1 MFRWLLRLLG
11 FEKKDAPA
19 PAVEP
24 APADAPSSS
33 PAPRRP
39 GAALPVEPT
48 AVGAP
53 APVIQKPRIV
63 LAGNGPNRAPWRAV
77 KPAPA
82 LDPVIVQRYLKDRLR
97 ALAEDARHRAD
108 KRFIE
113 RLLQQVDSDQLDLP
127 PFPDVA
133 QELDELLK
141 QTTTD
146 ILQIA
151 RVVERD
157 PGMVRR
163 VWTHARSAMYSS
175 APRSLHHAVA
185 RVGLDALWRI
195 GMSVCLNDTVFR
207 VEGMQTAAESVR
219 HHGIATA
226 EVAAMLGGERRGSLY
241 LAGLLHGIGELIVLQ
256 VAADKK
262 ERPPSHD
269 SVRMVSDEV
278 GAALGVLMVHSW
290 KLDDT
295 VVVGVG
301 HCAKPSAAP
310 ADTQRIARIV
320 RAASIAAHA
329 SRLAREG
336 ITLESADPVSE
347 IQELGFDPMKA
358 LSRADAVYNEL
369 YETAGPP

>member
-11 FEKKDAPA
+11 FSGNPAQPADAASTEHASSSVGTA
-19 PAVEP
+19 PRTGAALAVDP
-24 APADAPSSS
+24 TPADAPG
-33 PAPRRP
+33 PNIA
-39 GAALPVEPT
+39 
-48 AVGAP
+48 
-53 APVIQKPRIV
+53 PRIV
-63 LAGNGPNRAPWRAV
+63 LASNGTNVAPWKSV
-77 KPAPA
+77 KPPPT
-82 LDPVIVQRYLKDRLR
+82 LEPVEVQRFLRERLAR
-97 ALAEDARHRAD
+97 LAEDARHAAD
-108 KRFIE
+108 KKFVE
-113 RLLQQVDSDQLDLP
+113 RLLQQVDTDQLDLP

-133 QELDELLK
+133 RELDELLK
-141 QTTTD
+141 QSTTD

-207 VEGMQTAAESVR
+207 VEGMQAAAESVR

-256 VAADKK
+256 VASAKR
-262 ERPPSHD
+262 ERAPSHTIL
-269 SVRMVSDEV
+269 RQVSDEV
-278 GAALGVLMVHSW
+278 GVALGVLMVHSW

-301 HCAKPSAAP
+301 HCASPEQAP
-310 ADTQRIARIV
+310 EANRRTARIV

-336 ITLESADPVSE
+336 ITLESADPVAE
-347 IQELGFDPMKA
+347 IQALGFDPMVA

>member
-11 FEKKDAPA
+11 FEARTSAP
-19 PAVEP
+19 PP
-24 APADAPSSS
+24 SDAPSVDESS
-33 PAPRRP
+33 SSGRRP

-48 AVGAP
+48 AVGPTMP
-53 APVIQKPRIV
+53 AAVPRIV
-63 LAGNGPNRAPWRAV
+63 LAGNGPNRAPWRTV
-77 KPAPA
+77 KPVPS
-82 LDPVIVQRYLKDRLR
+82 LEPVVIQRFLKDRLG
-97 ALAEDARHRAD
+97 ALADDARHRAD
-108 KRFIE
+108 KRFVE
-113 RLLQQVDSDQLDLP
+113 RLLQQVDADQLDLP

-226 EVAAMLGGERRGSLY
+226 EVAAMLGGERRGSLH

-256 VAADKK
+256 VAADKR
-262 ERPPSHD
+262 ERPPSQD
-269 SVRMVSDEV
+269 IVRKVSDEV
-278 GAALGVLMVHSW
+278 GAAMGVLMVHSW
-290 KLDDT
+290 KLDET

-301 HCAKPSAAP
+301 HCARPEDAP
-310 ADTQRIARIV
+310 QSGRRSARIV

-336 ITLESADPVSE
+336 ITLESADPVAE

-358 LSRADAVYNEL
+358 LSRGDAVYNEL
-369 YETAGPP
+369 YETAGAP